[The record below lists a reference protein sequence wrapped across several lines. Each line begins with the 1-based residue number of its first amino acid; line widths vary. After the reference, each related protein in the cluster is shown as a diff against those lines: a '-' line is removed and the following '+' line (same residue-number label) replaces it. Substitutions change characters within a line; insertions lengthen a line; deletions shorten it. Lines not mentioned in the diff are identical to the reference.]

1 MTFYNNNKQNGFEN
15 LYFSWQTVKKTTMKQ
30 VAKWATI
37 PLLGASIL
45 FGDTIIN
52 VAQRQITLNLKQ

>member
-1 MTFYNNNKQNGFEN
+1 MTFYNNSKQNGFEN
-15 LYFSWQTVKKTTMKQ
+15 LYFSWQTVKTPMKQ

-52 VAQRQITLNLKQ
+52 DAQRQITLNLKQ